1 MSHIYRLFSTQL
13 VPGAEQRL
21 DDQGRIRVDDQ
32 ELSEP
37 VQQTVRQRWPE
48 VTTDNLEQLG
58 DLVGFREDF
67 LRIFGFGI
75 AGVDYAAEVDPQQ
88 IV

>member
-1 MSHIYRLFSTQL
+1 M
-13 VPGAEQRL
+13 PGAEQRL

-37 VQQTVRQRWPE
+37 VQQAVRQRWPE

-58 DLVGFREDF
+58 DLAGFREDF

-88 IV
+88 IA